1 MPDQPSKNDPILITG
16 GTGFIGS
23 HLTQRLVSEGY
34 QVILLDAKPN
44 LARISEIADKVTVV
58 EGDVG
63 VWSDVVRAL
72 KKYKIRHVFHTAARL
87 SVEAERQIGSAY
99 SCNIAGTFNVLEAS
113 RIMQVQRLVFLSS
126 LAVFGAQTQFPFH
139 ETSYRDPGSFYGVSK
154 AFGEMLGSYYYTRHG
169 FDFRGVRFAVVIGPG
184 RRGAGATVTYSSF
197 IENVALGKTG
207 VIDIPKSSILPITY
221 IEDAADFLVALWKAP
236 KLTKRVYITGGVPI
250 PIQDLIAEVENVIPG
265 AKVKFK
271 PDPHAERVAQ
281 TWSFLTTLL
290 VQQGQENLYRD
301 IEEVGWSLRYN
312 SVSEIVKHFIE
323 YVQARKEIFSV
334 F

>member
-1 MPDQPSKNDPILITG
+1 MPDQPSKNAPISITG

-23 HLTQRLVSEGY
+23 HLTHRLVSEGY

-44 LARISEIADKVTVV
+44 LARIGEITDKVTVV

-63 VWSDVVRAL
+63 VWSDVVSTL
-72 KKYKIRHVFHTAARL
+72 KEYNIKHVFHTAARL
-87 SVEAERQIGSAY
+87 SVEAERQIGGAY
-99 SCNIAGTFNVLEAS
+99 SSNIAGTFNVLEAS

-154 AFGEMLGSYYYTRHG
+154 AFGEMLGSYYYMRHG
-169 FDFRGVRFAVVIGPG
+169 VDFRGVRFAVVIGPG

-197 IENVALGKTG
+197 IENIALGKPG
-207 VIDIPKSSILPITY
+207 IIDIPESSILPIIY

-250 PIQDLIAEVENVIPG
+250 PIQELIAEVEKVI
-265 AKVKFK
+265 ADAEVQFK
-271 PDPHAERVAQ
+271 PDPHAERMAQ

-301 IEEVGWSLRYN
+301 IEEVEWSLRYN

-323 YVQARKEIFSV
+323 YVQVRKEIFSS

>member
-1 MPDQPSKNDPILITG
+1 MPDQPSKNNPILITG

-23 HLTQRLVSEGY
+23 HLTHRLVSEGY
-34 QVILLDAKPN
+34 QVILLDTKPN
-44 LARISEIADKVTVV
+44 LARISEIVDKVTIV

-72 KKYKIRHVFHTAARL
+72 KEHNIRHVFHTAARL
-87 SVEAERQIGSAY
+87 SVEAERQIGGAY

-154 AFGEMLGSYYYTRHG
+154 AFGEMLGSYYHMRHG
-169 FDFRGVRFAVVIGPG
+169 VDFRGVRFAVVIGPG

-197 IENVALGKTG
+197 IENVALGNPG
-207 VIDIPKSSILPITY
+207 IIDIPKSSILPIIY

-236 KLTKRVYITGGVPI
+236 KPTKRVYITGGVPI
-250 PIQDLIAEVENVIPG
+250 PLQELIAEVEKVIPG
-265 AKVKFK
+265 AEVQFK
-271 PDPHAERVAQ
+271 PDPHAERMAQ

-301 IEEVGWSLRYN
+301 VEEVGWSLQYN
-312 SVSEIVKHFIE
+312 SVSEIVKHFIN

>member
-1 MPDQPSKNDPILITG
+1 MPNHPPKNEPILITG

-23 HLTQRLVSEGY
+23 HLTRRLVSEGY

-44 LARISEIADKVTVV
+44 FARISEIADKVTVV

-63 VWSDVVRAL
+63 VWSDVVSAL
-72 KKYKIRHVFHTAARL
+72 KEYKIKHVFHTAARL
-87 SVEAERQIGSAY
+87 SVEAERQIGGAY
-99 SCNIAGTFNVLEAS
+99 SCNITGVFNVLEAS
-113 RIMQVQRLVFLSS
+113 RIMKVQRLIFLSS

-139 ETSYRDPGSFYGVSK
+139 ETSFRDPGSFYGVSK
-154 AFGEMLGSYYYTRHG
+154 AFGEMLGSYYHMRHG

-197 IENVALGKTG
+197 IENVALGKPG
-207 VIDIPKSSILPITY
+207 IIDIPESSILPIIY
-221 IEDAADFLVALWKAP
+221 VEDAADFLVALWKAP

-250 PIQDLIAEVENVIPG
+250 PIQDLITEVENVIPN
-265 AKVKFK
+265 AEVKFK

-290 VQQGQENLYRD
+290 VQQGQEALYRE
-301 IEEVGWSLRYN
+301 IKEVGWSLRYN

-323 YVQARKEIFSV
+323 YVQRRKVTFSL

>member
-23 HLTQRLVSEGY
+23 HLTHRLVSEGY

-44 LARISEIADKVTVV
+44 LARIGEITDKVTVV

-63 VWSDVVRAL
+63 VWSDVVSTL
-72 KKYKIRHVFHTAARL
+72 KEYNIKHVFHTAARL
-87 SVEAERQIGSAY
+87 SVEAERQIGGAY
-99 SCNIAGTFNVLEAS
+99 SSNIAGTFNVLEAS

-154 AFGEMLGSYYYTRHG
+154 AFGEMLGSYYYMRHG
-169 FDFRGVRFAVVIGPG
+169 VDFRGVRFAVVIGPG

-197 IENVALGKTG
+197 IENIALGKPG
-207 VIDIPKSSILPITY
+207 IIDIPESSILPIIY

-250 PIQDLIAEVENVIPG
+250 PIQELIAEVEKVI
-265 AKVKFK
+265 ADAEVQFK
-271 PDPHAERVAQ
+271 PDPHAERMAQ

-301 IEEVGWSLRYN
+301 IEEVEWSLRYN

-323 YVQARKEIFSV
+323 YVQVRKEIFSS

>member
-1 MPDQPSKNDPILITG
+1 MPDQPSKNAPILITG

-23 HLTQRLVSEGY
+23 HLTHRLVSEGY

-44 LARISEIADKVTVV
+44 LARIGEITDKVTVV

-63 VWSDVVRAL
+63 VWSDVVSTL
-72 KKYKIRHVFHTAARL
+72 KEYNIKHVFHTAARL
-87 SVEAERQIGSAY
+87 SVEAERQIGGAY
-99 SCNIAGTFNVLEAS
+99 SSNIAGTFNVLEAS

-154 AFGEMLGSYYYTRHG
+154 AFGEMLGSYYYMRHG
-169 FDFRGVRFAVVIGPG
+169 VDFRGVRFAVVIGPG

-197 IENVALGKTG
+197 IENIALGKPG
-207 VIDIPKSSILPITY
+207 IIDIPESSILPIIY

-250 PIQDLIAEVENVIPG
+250 PIQELIAEVEKVI
-265 AKVKFK
+265 ADAEVQFK
-271 PDPHAERVAQ
+271 PDPHAERMAQ

-301 IEEVGWSLRYN
+301 IEEVEWSLRYN

-323 YVQARKEIFSV
+323 YVQVRKEIFSS